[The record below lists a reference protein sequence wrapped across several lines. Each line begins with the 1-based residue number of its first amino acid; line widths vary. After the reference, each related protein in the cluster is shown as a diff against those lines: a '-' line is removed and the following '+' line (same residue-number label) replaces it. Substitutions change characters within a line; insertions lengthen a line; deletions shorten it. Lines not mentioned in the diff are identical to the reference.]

1 MKNNENKNEG
11 HVPMFKNSETRQS
24 KLYAGLAG
32 VAALAL
38 FTACTAEDSP
48 QEEPADQQVESQQE
62 SASEGEAAETDDT
75 ATEESDET
83 ADTTDGSDEA
93 AGSNDEVYSIIEAVE
108 AEYSGGIIVDIDL
121 EDNGSIYEVEVV
133 VDNEVYELDV
143 SSDGSINVDDRDNDE
158 DEDIR
163 EAQDANVTVTEA
175 LDDAFSQYSDASF
188 DQIQLEEDD
197 GQLYWEIDLD
207 DANGSE
213 IELEV
218 SAS

>member
-1 MKNNENKNEG
+1 
-11 HVPMFKNSETRQS
+11 MFKNSETRQS

>member
-1 MKNNENKNEG
+1 
-11 HVPMFKNSETRQS
+11 MFKNSETRQS

-62 SASEGEAAETDDT
+62 SASEGEAAENDDT

-83 ADTTDGSDEA
+83 ADTTDDPDEA

-121 EDNGSIYEVEVV
+121 EDNGSMYEVEVV

-188 DQIQLEEDD
+188 DQIQLDEDD